1 MHDNDHHQDPKT
13 TNRSTKLTLLGFMIL
28 GLQIGML
35 FAYGFAG
42 KFSYITGFSQIYET
56 LTLPIY
62 FFMSLFAVGVGLIL
76 SYFGRGAALG
86 LATAIFTI
94 CLNIQLS
101 QLIQKFWINTFIGDF
116 NMQTASGNTDIS
128 VQYQ

>member
-1 MHDNDHHQDPKT
+1 
-13 TNRSTKLTLLGFMIL
+13 MIL
-28 GLQIGML
+28 ALQIGML

-42 KFSYITGFSQIYET
+42 KFSFIINFSLTYET

-62 FFMSLFAVGVGLIL
+62 FYMSLFAVGVGLIL

-101 QLIQKFWINTFIGDF
+101 PLIQKFWIDTFIGDF
-116 NMQTASGNTDIS
+116 NMTTPSGNPDVS

>member
-1 MHDNDHHQDPKT
+1 
-13 TNRSTKLTLLGFMIL
+13 
-28 GLQIGML
+28 ML

-42 KFSYITGFSQIYET
+42 KFSYIPNFSLIYET

-62 FFMSLFAVGVGLIL
+62 YYMSLFAVGVGLML

-86 LATAIFTI
+86 LATTIFAI

-101 QLIQKFWINTFIGDF
+101 PLLQKFWIDTFIGGF
-116 NMQTASGNTDIS
+116 NLTSPSGNPDIS
-128 VQYQ
+128 IQYQ